1 MALKRV
7 DLPTL
12 GSPTIPARRLMLIR
26 AARPEDNRRA
36 RLARLHCQ
44 CRSSADEPHGE
55 CRVVAAGAAA
65 GVRVNPANAEPSAR
79 DTVVMGAPAT
89 RRRSACAGGAARR
102 RGRTVVR
109 DRAARWIDGWHVS
122 GA

>member
-1 MALKRV
+1 M

-26 AARPEDNRRA
+26 AARPDENRRA
-36 RLARLHCQ
+36 LLARLHCQ

-55 CRVVAAGAAA
+55 CRVVAAG
-65 GVRVNPANAEPSAR
+65 VRVKPANAEPSAR
-79 DTVVMGAPAT
+79 DTVVMGTPPRRGRDEEMSAWAAREGGGGERLSVT
-89 RRRSACAGGAARR
+89 RAARR
-102 RGRTVVR
+102 
-109 DRAARWIDGWHVS
+109 IDGWHVS